1 MAGRNSL
8 TKHSVVKESLLTR
21 YVPETYFTL
30 HFAVCLMYQVLT
42 MLFFIDGK
50 MSRVPNFVFR

>member
-21 YVPETYFTL
+21 CVPETYFTL
-30 HFAVCLMYQVLT
+30 HFTVCLMYQV
-42 MLFFIDGK
+42 LFFIDGK